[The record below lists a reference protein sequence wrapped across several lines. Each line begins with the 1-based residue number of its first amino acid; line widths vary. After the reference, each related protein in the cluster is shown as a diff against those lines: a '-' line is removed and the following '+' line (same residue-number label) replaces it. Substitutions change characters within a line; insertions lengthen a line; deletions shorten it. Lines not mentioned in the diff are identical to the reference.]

1 MEQTDSD
8 AIIWLEEVDS
18 TNSYLKNLLLDAHL
32 PEGMVVAADYQSRG
46 RGQMGNSWFSSKGLN
61 LLFSLLIYPDFISV
75 KEQFVISEMFAL
87 AVKHT
92 LDSFA
97 DGISIKWPNDIYHND
112 RKIAGILIENNIQG
126 DRIKNTV
133 IGAGINLNEEAFPE
147 TLPNPVSL
155 RQITGKEYDR
165 KEVLRLLLDEFFT
178 RYEVSK
184 KGDFRPIYNEY
195 MQGLYRAEGYHRFED
210 ANGIFLG
217 RISCVMP
224 SGHLVLRL
232 PDSEEERMYAFK
244 EVKFLDE

>member
-1 MEQTDSD
+1 MEQTDND
-8 AIIWLEEVDS
+8 RIIWLEEVDS
-18 TNSYLKNLLLDAHL
+18 TNSYLKNLLLDSHL
-32 PEGMVVAADYQSRG
+32 LEGTVVAADYQSHG

-87 AVKHT
+87 AVKRT
-92 LDSFA
+92 LETFTA
-97 DGISIKWPNDIYHND
+97 GICIKWPNDIYHND

-126 DRIKNTV
+126 NCIKNTI

-147 TLPNPVSL
+147 TLPNAVSL

-165 KEVLRLLLDEFFT
+165 KSILRLLSEEFFI
-178 RYEVSK
+178 RYEASK
-184 KGDFRPIYNEY
+184 KGDFRPIYDEY
-195 MQGLYRAEGYHRFED
+195 IKGLYRAEGFHRFED
-210 ANGIFLG
+210 ANGIFLA
-217 RISCVMP
+217 RISRVMP

-232 PDSEEERMYAFK
+232 PDSDEERRYAFK